1 MLGTRSRAAL
11 LLAALCVAP
20 VGAYAFDDAQY
31 PAFNGK
37 WNRAPT
43 PNAPRTPQPAYDPSK
58 GWGNGQGAPLTAE
71 YQAIFDANLADQAAG
86 GTGTFRGYACITA
99 GVPAIMTLFQPLEI
113 IILPDTTYLRIDRGN
128 VARRVFTD
136 GRDWPSEIDP
146 AYVGYSIGRWS
157 DTTGSGH
164 YDTLDIETRGFRG
177 PRSYDASGL
186 PFHRDDQSIVKERM
200 YLDARDKNLLH
211 EDITVI
217 DHALTRPWTVNKIYR
232 RDPAPRPVWV
242 EENCSDGNSWV
253 GIGKE
258 AYLLSADG
266 LLMPARKN
274 QAPPDLRYFNQTSNQ
289 TGNQTKK

>member
-1 MLGTRSRAAL
+1 MIRAKA
-11 LLAALCVAP
+11 
-20 VGAYAFDDAQY
+20 GA
-31 PAFNGK
+31 
-37 WNRAPT
+37 
-43 PNAPRTPQPAYDPSK
+43 
-58 GWGNGQGAPLTAE
+58 
-71 YQAIFDANLADQAAG
+71 
-86 GTGTFRGYACITA
+86 TGR
-99 GVPAIMTLFQPLEI
+99 
-113 IILPDTTYLRIDRGN
+113 
-128 VARRVFTD
+128 ARRVFTD

-186 PFHRDDQSIVKERM
+186 PFHRDNQSIVKERM

-232 RDPAPRPVWV
+232 RDPAPRPVWI

-274 QAPPDLRYFNQTSNQ
+274 QAPPDLRYFNQTS
-289 TGNQTKK
+289 TTNQTKK

>member
-1 MLGTRSRAAL
+1 
-11 LLAALCVAP
+11 
-20 VGAYAFDDAQY
+20 
-31 PAFNGK
+31 
-37 WNRAPT
+37 
-43 PNAPRTPQPAYDPSK
+43 
-58 GWGNGQGAPLTAE
+58 
-71 YQAIFDANLADQAAG
+71 
-86 GTGTFRGYACITA
+86 
-99 GVPAIMTLFQPLEI
+99 
-113 IILPDTTYLRIDRGN
+113 
-128 VARRVFTD
+128 
-136 GRDWPSEIDP
+136 
-146 AYVGYSIGRWS
+146 
-157 DTTGSGH
+157 
-164 YDTLDIETRGFRG
+164 
-177 PRSYDASGL
+177 
-186 PFHRDDQSIVKERM
+186 M